1 VKLTEYQLPAGAL
14 QLNLSDET
22 VWLHPARAV
31 IWPRCRTAIVADTH
45 FGKDDL
51 FRRSGIAVPRG
62 TTVEDLQR
70 LSELAT
76 LKHDERFL
84 IERIL
89 VLGDF
94 LHGAAAAQDS
104 FLLALKTWR
113 QQHVHLSI
121 EVIPGNHD
129 RNFAHPL
136 VNELAVWREPLVLEP
151 PFALAHAP
159 ADLPDNA
166 HYGFCGHIH
175 PAIRLGTVD
184 SIKAPI
190 FWQRSRYLVL
200 PAFSQFTG
208 GAIIRPTTT
217 DQLFVVTPERVI
229 ALG

>member
-1 VKLTEYQLPAGAL
+1 VKLSDPYSPAQCVQIDLHG
-14 QLNLSDET
+14 ET
-22 VWLHPARAV
+22 LWLHPARAV
-31 IWPRCRTAIVADTH
+31 IWPRRRTAIVADTH

-70 LSELAT
+70 LCELAT
-76 LKHDERFL
+76 LKHDEHFL

-113 QQHVHLSI
+113 QQHMHLSI

-129 RNFAHPL
+129 RNFSHPL

-151 PFALAHAP
+151 PFAFAHTP
-159 ADLPDNA
+159 ADLPDNT

-175 PAIRLGTVD
+175 PAIRLPAVN
-184 SIKAPI
+184 SIKVPI

-208 GAIIRPTTT
+208 GAIIRPTPT
-217 DQLFVVTPERVI
+217 DQLFVVTPDRVI
-229 ALG
+229 ALS